1 MDVQNTTGA
10 TATAGAAKTAAADKS
25 LNYDAFLQL
34 LIAQMRNQD
43 PTEPVDPT
51 TQMAQLATFSQV
63 EQGIKTNAKLD
74 AMLTSS
80 ALSQADG
87 VIGRTITSVDGFTSG
102 EAVAL
107 TVGAEGAIAIL
118 EDGTELPLGAG
129 VKIS

>member
-1 MDVQNTTGA
+1 MEVQGTTGMPA
-10 TATAGAAKTAAADKS
+10 VAASAKPAPADKS

-80 ALSQADG
+80 ALSQADDI
-87 VIGRTITSVDGFTSG
+87 IGRTVTSANGATSG

-118 EDGTELPLGAG
+118 KDGTEVLLGAG

>member
-1 MDVQNTTGA
+1 MEVQGTGA
-10 TATAGAAKTAAADKS
+10 PAAAPAKTAPASKSS

-63 EQGIKTNAKLD
+63 EQAIKTNAKLD
-74 AMLTSS
+74 AMLTSA

-87 VIGRTITSVDGFTSG
+87 IIGRTITSADGNTSG

-107 TVGAEGAIAIL
+107 TVGAEGAVAIL
-118 EDGTELPLGAG
+118 KDGTEVPLGAG

>member
-1 MDVQNTTGA
+1 MEVQGTTG
-10 TATAGAAKTAAADKS
+10 TPAGAAAKTSAASKSS

-43 PTEPVDPT
+43 PTAPVDPT

-63 EQGIKTNAKLD
+63 EQAIKTNAKLD

-87 VIGRTITSVDGFTSG
+87 IIGRTITSADGNTSG

-107 TVGAEGAIAIL
+107 TVGAEGAVAIL
-118 EDGTELPLGAG
+118 EDGTEVPLGAG

>member
-1 MDVQNTTGA
+1 MEVQGTTG
-10 TATAGAAKTAAADKS
+10 TPPAAASKAKPAGNS

-43 PTEPVDPT
+43 PTAPMDPT

-80 ALSQADG
+80 ALSQADSI
-87 VIGRTITSVDGFTSG
+87 IGRRVTSADGRVAG

-107 TVGAEGAIAIL
+107 TVSAESAVAIL
-118 EDGTELPLGAG
+118 KDGTEVPLGAG

>member
-1 MDVQNTTGA
+1 MEVQGTTGTPAAA
-10 TATAGAAKTAAADKS
+10 TAKAAAADKS
-25 LNYDAFLQL
+25 MNYDAFLQL

-43 PTEPVDPT
+43 PTAPIDPT

-80 ALSQADG
+80 ALSQADSI
-87 VIGRTITSVDGFTSG
+87 IGRTVTSADGNVSG

-107 TVGAEGAIAIL
+107 TVGAEGALAIL
-118 EDGTELPLGAG
+118 KDGSEVPLGAG

>member
-1 MDVQNTTGA
+1 MEVQGTTTTPGA
-10 TATAGAAKTAAADKS
+10 TTARAAADKSS

-43 PTEPVDPT
+43 PTDPIDPT

-80 ALSQADG
+80 ALSQADSI
-87 VIGRTITSVDGFTSG
+87 IGRTITSADGSLSG

-107 TVGAEGAIAIL
+107 TVSAEGAVAIL
-118 EDGTELPLGAG
+118 ENGTEIPLRTG

>member
-1 MDVQNTTGA
+1 MDIQG
-10 TATAGAAKTAAADKS
+10 TAAASAGAPKTAAPDRRS

-34 LIAQMRNQD
+34 MLAQMRNQD

-63 EQGIKTNAKLD
+63 EQAIKTNAKLD

-80 ALSQADG
+80 ALAQADG
-87 VIGRTITSVDGFTSG
+87 IIGRTITSADGGISG

-107 TVGAEGAIAIL
+107 TVGAEGAVAVL
-118 EDGTELPLGAG
+118 QDGTEVPLKTG
-129 VKIS
+129 VTIT